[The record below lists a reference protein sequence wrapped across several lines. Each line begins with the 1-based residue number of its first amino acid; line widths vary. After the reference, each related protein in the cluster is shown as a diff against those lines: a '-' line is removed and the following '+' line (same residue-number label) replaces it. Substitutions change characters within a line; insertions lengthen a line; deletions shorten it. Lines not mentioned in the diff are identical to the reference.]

1 MTCIAVIRPV
11 TRVEYYRRLAGV
23 SQGLLSERLGRVQTY
38 ISKIERGLREVD
50 DDERRRIAEALG
62 IDPRLLVEESG
73 FPPLPV
79 PAGKARTSCRVRK
92 IRKERGW
99 SQEKLA
105 ARTGIDAR
113 RIARIESGREEATL
127 EEALVLAEAAGMRV
141 EELFS
146 RRERGPLKGKR
157 NGDAAAALV
166 GRRFGHLTVID
177 ALANDEFTKGG
188 RQSLCRCDCG
198 NVCKVR
204 NDHLKSGHTTS
215 CGCQSGKRKARKR
228 GKPGN
233 PGDRTEN
240 VS

>member
-1 MTCIAVIRPV
+1 MTCIAVVHSV
-11 TRVEYYRRLAGV
+11 TRVEYYRRLAGI
-23 SQGLLSERLGRVQTY
+23 SQGLLSERLGRTQTFV
-38 ISKIERGLREVD
+38 SKIERGMRELD
-50 DDERRRIAEALG
+50 DDERGSIADALG
-62 IDPRLLVEESG
+62 IDARLLIDEPG

-79 PAGKARTSCRVRK
+79 SAGKARTSCRVRK

-113 RIARIESGREEATL
+113 RIGRIKSGREEATL
-127 EEALVLAEAAGMRV
+127 EEALVLAEAAGRRV

-157 NGDAAAALV
+157 TGEAAAALV

-177 ALANDEFTKGG
+177 AMANDEFTKGG

-215 CGCQSGKRKARKR
+215 CGCQSGRRKARKTGR
-228 GKPGN
+228 
-233 PGDRTEN
+233 
-240 VS
+240 

>member
-1 MTCIAVIRPV
+1 MACITVIRPV

-23 SQGLLSERLGRVQTY
+23 SQGLLSERLGRTQTY
-38 ISKIERGLREVD
+38 ISKIECGLRELD
-50 DDERRRIAEALG
+50 DDERSRIAGALG
-62 IDPRLLVEESG
+62 IEARLLVDGPG
-73 FPPLPV
+73 FPSFPV
-79 PAGKARTSCRVRK
+79 PSGKARTSCRVRK

-99 SQEKLA
+99 SQEKLS

-127 EEALVLAEAAGMRV
+127 EEALVLADATGKRV
-141 EELFS
+141 EELFV

-157 NGDAAAALV
+157 TGEAAAALV

-177 ALANDEFTKGG
+177 AFANDEFTKGG

-215 CGCQSGKRKARKR
+215 CGCQAGKRKGRKR
-228 GKPGN
+228 NG
-233 PGDRTEN
+233 
-240 VS
+240 